1 MSIIDRLRRV
11 LGTGGEEQ
19 GQDVRQEC
27 GSCRPISCREA
38 LEKVHEYLD
47 GELDESEAAGVAYH
61 FQVCKECFPHLRL
74 EERFRDLLRGA
85 GTRETCPEDLKNRVL
100 DLLKAEGTEG

>member
-1 MSIIDRLRRV
+1 MSIIDRLNRV
-11 LGTGGEEQ
+11 LGTGGDEQ
-19 GQDVRQEC
+19 DHDGHGEG
-27 GSCRPISCREA
+27 GSCKPISCREA

-47 GELDESEAAGVAYH
+47 GELDESEAADVAYH

-85 GTRETCPEDLKNRVL
+85 GTRETCPEALRGRVL
-100 DLLKAEGTEG
+100 ELLEAEGSER